1 MIGKTVYEAIPEIDK
16 FLNDCI
22 MAGVSPVQ
30 IIHGKGTGSLRK
42 GIHDYLKTLPFIT
55 DFGWQNLKM
64 EEQALQ
70 MCILID
76 SYA

>member
-22 MAGVSPVQ
+22 MAGVSPAN
-30 IIHGKGTGSLRK
+30 HSWKRTGSLRK

-55 DFGWQNLKM
+55 DFRMAEPQNGG
-64 EEQALQ
+64 AGVT
-70 MCILID
+70 D
-76 SYA
+76 VYFN